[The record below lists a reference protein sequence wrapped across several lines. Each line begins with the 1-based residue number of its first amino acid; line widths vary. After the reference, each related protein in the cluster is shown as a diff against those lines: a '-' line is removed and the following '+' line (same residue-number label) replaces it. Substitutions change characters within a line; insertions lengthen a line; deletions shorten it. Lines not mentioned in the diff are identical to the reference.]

1 MEQIIK
7 SLLDTDA
14 YKFSMGQAIFH
25 QFSGDHATWTFKCR
39 NENIHFTKEMVREI
53 RRQVGLYCNLR
64 FTEDE
69 LKWLPEKNIWLYSG
83 YTYEMLRSNEILTLV
98 DVLVDGPFLLEQK
111 DAGLSFRG
119 SRNQRI
125 IDLKEK
131 DS

>member
-69 LKWLPEKNIWLYSG
+69 LKWLPEKNIWIHNNYCD
-83 YTYEMLRSNEILTLV
+83 Y
-98 DVLVDGPFLLEQK
+98 
-111 DAGLSFRG
+111 RG
-119 SRNQRI
+119 SGTRERMRYTLTQK
-125 IDLKEK
+125 LPAG
-131 DS
+131 ST